1 MIEKLLR
8 LLRLNKQMGIPSS
21 QIIAGWVK
29 ETLVSEKWI
38 LLKDQCHIALKAKM
52 SGKSFDLIE
61 ELTENNLQ
69 YVAEHLRDH
78 AAESRQDGVVASF
91 EIDEEQDP
99 YVRSIYRPSDKL
111 LDVLRTI
118 DPFDFEKIC
127 ALILQKL
134 RAKAETT
141 QRSYDGGVDFLAIDF
156 DFVPDGLETP
166 ASCRAAVIGQ
176 AKRYKDGN
184 AVTETALRSFIGG
197 AVRWRHKL
205 AAEGKI
211 GALSP
216 VSFAFWT
223 TSSFEPNA
231 RLYARAVGVW
241 YMEGRTLAAYC
252 DALGLATQ
260 IAAFAPAKG
269 A

>member
-1 MIEKLLR
+1 MST
-8 LLRLNKQMGIPSS
+8 PSS
-21 QIIAGWVK
+21 QLISVWVK
-29 ETLVSEKWI
+29 ETLESESWV
-38 LLKDQCHIALKAKM
+38 LLRDQCSQTLARRLVRWSEEQIE
-52 SGKSFDLIE
+52 DLVEKNIR
-61 ELTENNLQ
+61 
-69 YVAEHLRDH
+69 YVAEHLRNDV
-78 AAESRQDGVVASF
+78 AESRLDGVTPSF
-91 EIDEEQDP
+91 EIDEEQSP
-99 YVRSIYRPSDKL
+99 YIRLVSQPSDAL

-118 DPFDFEKIC
+118 DPYHFEHVC
-127 ALILQKL
+127 ALVMQKL
-134 RAKAETT
+134 GAKSETT

-156 DFVPDGLETP
+156 DFVPDGLDTP

-184 AVTETALRSFIGG
+184 AISETALRSFIGG
-197 AVRWRHKL
+197 AVRWRHQL

-231 RLYARAVGVW
+231 RSYARAVGIW

-252 DALGLATQ
+252 ASLGLADQ
-260 IAAFAPAKG
+260 ILALQRNQLRNA
-269 A
+269 